1 MNIIRKHSFAKAVV
15 VAGMSLSL
23 MFSGSL
29 FLNSGSAHAAVASS
43 SSASASSAII
53 STGQQF
59 MGVPYK
65 YGAESGN
72 TRSFDCSSFV
82 QHVYKL
88 NGITLPRSS
97 RQQSE
102 VGTYVPRDQLKPGDL
117 VFFYSP
123 IHHVAIYIGDGKILH
138 TYGTPGV
145 TISDLNSGSWDS
157 HYNMARRVLPAGEQA
172 VAEPAKPA
180 EPVKTVEPAEPEAG
194 QPEYDSGWGS
204 DGWNW
209 RDLFDFE

>member
-1 MNIIRKHSFAKAVV
+1 MNILRKHSFAKAVV
-15 VAGMSLSL
+15 VAGISLSL
-23 MFSGSL
+23 MVSGNLL
-29 FLNSGSAHAAVASS
+29 FNSDSAHAAVA

-65 YGAESGN
+65 YGAESGD

-88 NGITLPRSS
+88 NGISLPRSS

-102 VGTYVPRDQLKPGDL
+102 VGTYVSRDQLQPGDL

-123 IHHVAIYIGDGKILH
+123 IHHVAIYIGNGKILH
-138 TYGTPGV
+138 TYGSPGV

-157 HYNMARRVLPAGEQA
+157 HYSTARRVLSGEEQAA
-172 VAEPAKPA
+172 VAEPAKPT
-180 EPVKTVEPAEPEAG
+180 EPAKTAEPAEPAAG
-194 QPEYDSGWGS
+194 PEYDSVWGS
-204 DGWNW
+204 DGWNL
-209 RDLFDFE
+209 RDLFDF